1 VQSGGTVACVF
12 EVVGAFVGGDLGAGF
27 GDGVGDGVE
36 GARRGFSHVGFE
48 LGEDRLDRIE
58 VGRVFGQEQ
67 EPGVGGLDRL
77 AHRLSLVRSQL
88 VERDDVVG
96 LEGRDQDLLDLG
108 AKALAVDRTVEQAG
122 RLDAGVAQGG
132 EKGRGVPM
140 PMPDR
145 VDEPLAARRKSP

>member
-1 VQSGGTVACVF
+1 
-12 EVVGAFVGGDLGAGF
+12 
-27 GDGVGDGVE
+27 
-36 GARRGFSHVGFE
+36 
-48 LGEDRLDRIE
+48 
-58 VGRVFGQEQ
+58 
-67 EPGVGGLDRL
+67 
-77 AHRLSLVRSQL
+77 VRSQL